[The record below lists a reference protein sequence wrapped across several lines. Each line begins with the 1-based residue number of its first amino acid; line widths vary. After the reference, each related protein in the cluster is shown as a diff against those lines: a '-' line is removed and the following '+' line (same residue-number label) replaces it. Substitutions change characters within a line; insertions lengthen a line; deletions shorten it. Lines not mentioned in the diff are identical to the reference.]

1 MGKVKKDVVMMK
13 TKQRAVI
20 AVAVIVLLAAAVL
33 GAKPAYNL
41 YRDISFYHGE
51 RTEAEKTVKAFAEE
65 KGISY
70 GEYPQSLIDLYERN
84 PETKD
89 FVLNYPF
96 RKDTGAD
103 LSVWKGSRTVPLF
116 LQWDPMWG
124 YEKYGKGFIAETGC
138 GPTCLAMVGYYLTGD
153 ENMNPRQVAR
163 FAQENGYYSRGSG
176 SSWTLISEGS
186 EGLGLKATEIPLV
199 KKKMVDALEA
209 GKPIICAMR
218 EGDFTTTGHYIVL
231 RGVKDGEFQV
241 NDPNSVVNSEKLWSY
256 EQIEGQIRNLW
267 VMEKA

>member
-20 AVAVIVLLAAAVL
+20 AVAVIVLLAAAIL
-33 GAKPAYNL
+33 GAKPMYNL
-41 YRDISFYHGE
+41 CRDISF
-51 RTEAEKTVKAFAEE
+51 
-65 KGISY
+65 
-70 GEYPQSLIDLYERN
+70 
-84 PETKD
+84 
-89 FVLNYPF
+89 
-96 RKDTGAD
+96 
-103 LSVWKGSRTVPLF
+103 
-116 LQWDPMWG
+116 
-124 YEKYGKGFIAETGC
+124 
-138 GPTCLAMVGYYLTGD
+138 
-153 ENMNPRQVAR
+153 RQVAR

-186 EGLGLKATEIPLV
+186 GQLGVKATEIPLV
-199 KKKMVDALEA
+199 KKKMIDALEA

-231 RGVKDGEFQV
+231 RGVENGEFQV

>member
-65 KGISY
+65 QGISY

-96 RKDTGAD
+96 RKDTGVD
-103 LSVWKGSRTVPLF
+103 LSAWKLS
-116 LQWDPMWG
+116 
-124 YEKYGKGFIAETGC
+124 
-138 GPTCLAMVGYYLTGD
+138 
-153 ENMNPRQVAR
+153 
-163 FAQENGYYSRGSG
+163 
-176 SSWTLISEGS
+176 LIH
-186 EGLGLKATEIPLV
+186 I
-199 KKKMVDALEA
+199 
-209 GKPIICAMR
+209 
-218 EGDFTTTGHYIVL
+218 
-231 RGVKDGEFQV
+231 
-241 NDPNSVVNSEKLWSY
+241 
-256 EQIEGQIRNLW
+256 
-267 VMEKA
+267 

>member
-1 MGKVKKDVVMMK
+1 MK

-65 KGISY
+65 QGISY

-96 RKDTGAD
+96 RKDTGVD
-103 LSVWKGSRTVPLF
+103 LSVWKDSRTVPLF
-116 LQWDPMWG
+116 CSGTPCGATKSTGRDLSRRPAAARRVLPWLATTLP
-124 YEKYGKGFIAETGC
+124 ETK
-138 GPTCLAMVGYYLTGD
+138 T
-153 ENMNPRQVAR
+153 
-163 FAQENGYYSRGSG
+163 
-176 SSWTLISEGS
+176 
-186 EGLGLKATEIPLV
+186 
-199 KKKMVDALEA
+199 
-209 GKPIICAMR
+209 
-218 EGDFTTTGHYIVL
+218 
-231 RGVKDGEFQV
+231 
-241 NDPNSVVNSEKLWSY
+241 
-256 EQIEGQIRNLW
+256 
-267 VMEKA
+267 

>member
-1 MGKVKKDVVMMK
+1 MK

-65 KGISY
+65 QGISY

-96 RKDTGAD
+96 RKDTGVD
-103 LSVWKGSRTVPLF
+103 LSAWKDSRTVPLF

-138 GPTCLAMVGYYLTGD
+138 GPTCLATVSYTHLTL
-153 ENMNPRQVAR
+153 P
-163 FAQENGYYSRGSG
+163 
-176 SSWTLISEGS
+176 
-186 EGLGLKATEIPLV
+186 
-199 KKKMVDALEA
+199 
-209 GKPIICAMR
+209 
-218 EGDFTTTGHYIVL
+218 TTPYV
-231 RGVKDGEFQV
+231 
-241 NDPNSVVNSEKLWSY
+241 
-256 EQIEGQIRNLW
+256 
-267 VMEKA
+267 

>member
-1 MGKVKKDVVMMK
+1 M
-13 TKQRAVI
+13 
-20 AVAVIVLLAAAVL
+20 
-33 GAKPAYNL
+33 
-41 YRDISFYHGE
+41 
-51 RTEAEKTVKAFAEE
+51 
-65 KGISY
+65 
-70 GEYPQSLIDLYERN
+70 
-84 PETKD
+84 
-89 FVLNYPF
+89 LNYPF
-96 RKDTGAD
+96 RKDTGVD

-186 EGLGLKATEIPLV
+186 GGLGLKATEIPLV

>member
-1 MGKVKKDVVMMK
+1 MK

-65 KGISY
+65 QGISY

-96 RKDTGAD
+96 RKDTGVD
-103 LSVWKGSRTVPLF
+103 LSAWKDSRTVPLL
-116 LQWDPMWG
+116 LQWDPMGG
-124 YEKYGKGFIAETGC
+124 YETVRAACERSAADAREREAKARESKKFEALSPREREVLELVAEGLSNREAAEKLGLSQETVKMHRSHAYGK
-138 GPTCLAMVGYYLTGD
+138 
-153 ENMNPRQVAR
+153 
-163 FAQENGYYSRGSG
+163 
-176 SSWTLISEGS
+176 
-186 EGLGLKATEIPLV
+186 LGIKS
-199 KKKMVDALEA
+199 ALEA
-209 GKPIICAMR
+209 FQWVKA
-218 EGDFTTTGHYIVL
+218 EKEKETQGD
-231 RGVKDGEFQV
+231 
-241 NDPNSVVNSEKLWSY
+241 
-256 EQIEGQIRNLW
+256 
-267 VMEKA
+267 

>member
-1 MGKVKKDVVMMK
+1 MK

-65 KGISY
+65 QGISY

-96 RKDTGAD
+96 RKDTGVD
-103 LSVWKGSRTVPLF
+103 LSAWKDSRTVPLF
-116 LQWDPMWG
+116 CSGTPCGATKSTGRDLSRRPAAARRVLPWLATTLP
-124 YEKYGKGFIAETGC
+124 ETK
-138 GPTCLAMVGYYLTGD
+138 T
-153 ENMNPRQVAR
+153 
-163 FAQENGYYSRGSG
+163 
-176 SSWTLISEGS
+176 
-186 EGLGLKATEIPLV
+186 
-199 KKKMVDALEA
+199 
-209 GKPIICAMR
+209 
-218 EGDFTTTGHYIVL
+218 
-231 RGVKDGEFQV
+231 
-241 NDPNSVVNSEKLWSY
+241 
-256 EQIEGQIRNLW
+256 
-267 VMEKA
+267 

>member
-1 MGKVKKDVVMMK
+1 MK
-13 TKQRAVI
+13 TKQRAMI

-65 KGISY
+65 QGISY

-96 RKDTGAD
+96 RKDTGVD
-103 LSVWKGSRTVPLF
+103 LSAWKGSRTVPLF

-138 GPTCLAMVGYYLTGD
+138 GPTCLSMVYVGLTGD
-153 ENMNPRQVAR
+153 TSMDPAAMAA
-163 FAQENGYYSRGSG
+163 FSMENGYYLEDVGT
-176 SSWTLISEGS
+176 SWDLMSVGAEK
-186 EGLGLKATEIPLV
+186 LGLSWNLV
-199 KKKMVDALEA
+199 
-209 GKPIICAMR
+209 
-218 EGDFTTTGHYIVL
+218 
-231 RGVKDGEFQV
+231 
-241 NDPNSVVNSEKLWSY
+241 
-256 EQIEGQIRNLW
+256 NLS
-267 VMEKA
+267 KT